1 MFDKIKPDELWIAFV
16 TGANFKYIRVH
27 HLVEAIGPGMRSSL
41 SCQSSMSRQGAPQY
55 PHLVVE
61 ERKLPG
67 TLGKV
72 FLEVTET
79 FQGIMEM
86 SSVIEDDVLALLKRF
101 VVGLF
106 ERKSDQMRV
115 NDAQKSR
122 SLSREYST

>member
-1 MFDKIKPDELWIAFV
+1 M
-16 TGANFKYIRVH
+16 
-27 HLVEAIGPGMRSSL
+27 
-41 SCQSSMSRQGAPQY
+41 
-55 PHLVVE
+55 VE

-72 FLEVTET
+72 FLEVTEA